1 MTRLYAE
8 LDVLK
13 AGRYLKYLVNKSLRW
28 PIHRFGS
35 LSKPAVFETQVGVK
49 YRFIRFDSNRFSE
62 HIIQTVPFLSASISF
77 SDLVMPPDLL
87 KNAYTQCTQPVTQSA
102 HYKLIEEICTETL
115 TSNSEY
121 IARSKMGTL
130 DARLPTN
137 PSLETLI
144 HKCQTSQSEL
154 FGGKLME
161 IFVIKVMLEDRPAY
175 VIADGK
181 HRAAL
186 VAYHNQPQSLLLQVI
201 SAGFIRD
208 HFFNQIYSYTLNMN
222 PIEYSR
228 NQEMIKQM
236 KAILK

>member
-1 MTRLYAE
+1 MTLYI
-8 LDVLK
+8 DTK
-13 AGRYLKYLVNKSLRW
+13 RYLRYLITKIRY
-28 PIHRFGS
+28 RFLYRLAGVFKAS
-35 LSKPAVFETQVGVK
+35 VFETQVGVK
-49 YRFIRFDSNRFSE
+49 YRFIRFNSNRFGE
-62 HIIQTVPFLSASISF
+62 HIIQTVPFLSANISF

-87 KNAYTQCTQPVTQSA
+87 KNAYTQCGQPLTQSA

-115 TSNSEY
+115 TLNSEY
-121 IARSKMGTL
+121 IVRSKMGTL

-137 PSLETLI
+137 PSLEALT
-144 HKCQTSQSEL
+144 HKCQTRQSEL
-154 FGGKLME
+154 FGGKLMK
-161 IFVIKVMLEDRPAY
+161 IFVIKVMLKDKPAY

-181 HRAAL
+181 HRATL
-186 VAYHNQPQSLLLQVI
+186 VAYHNQPQSLLLQII